1 MFLAS
6 KEHPI
11 SLEFISRGAKIQY
24 CAPPFSI
31 ELGSLAPFPRR
42 QIVQRDQRSGNV
54 GSFSEPSL
62 GMNFSGIGCTLEAEN
77 TVSVIHRFWSDL
89 VLAICYII

>member
-11 SLEFISRGAKIQY
+11 SLEFISRGAEIQH
-24 CAPPFSI
+24 CAPAFSI
-31 ELGSLAPFPRR
+31 ELDSLAPCPRH

-54 GSFSEPSL
+54 GSFSESSF
-62 GMNFSGIGCTLEAEN
+62 GMMDAL
-77 TVSVIHRFWSDL
+77 
-89 VLAICYII
+89 